1 MNAICAPR
9 AASVPRRDLRLK
21 TFCVYAIRAF
31 RVYLHMYMRS
41 VDVCEWRYRAFG
53 KMRNDAEN
61 AAHAV
66 PEIRRETGV
75 TCGRPGGLESQ

>member
-9 AASVPRRDLRLK
+9 AASVPRRDPRLK

-31 RVYLHMYMRS
+31 RAFLDMHVRS
-41 VDVCEWRYRAFG
+41 GDLCEWRYRAFG
-53 KMRNDAEN
+53 KMRNDAEQ

-66 PEIRRETGV
+66 PGIIV
-75 TCGRPGGLESQ
+75 KQGLRAVDPVG